1 MLTPS
6 CRTLESLD
14 QAIAILGAA
23 PPGARDAGMREPLG
37 LSTIDNPAH
46 CITHLERRYGNA

>member
-14 QAIAILGAA
+14 QAIAILGAELPEA
-23 PPGARDAGMREPLG
+23 WHIGMRESPG